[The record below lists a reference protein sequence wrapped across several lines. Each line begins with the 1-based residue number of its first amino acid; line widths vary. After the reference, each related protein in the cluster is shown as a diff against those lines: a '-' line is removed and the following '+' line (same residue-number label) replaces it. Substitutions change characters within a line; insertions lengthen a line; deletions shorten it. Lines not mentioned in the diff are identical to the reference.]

1 MINLEKITQ
10 DSFIDEL
17 QKIADK
23 ESFSKQSVEDEHTE
37 SEAEKKEEES
47 EASNA
52 STEKITQAF
61 ASFLLKNKDKNITD
75 DDVHKWAEDNKY
87 KTPLVESIA
96 YSFAKKMIV
105 LLNDGKAKEK
115 GLTEDQVDAEQ
126 LKKGIEVEKEHSSDL
141 DIQKKTAMDHLAEF
155 PKYYDALDEMETK
168 LKANKK

>member
-1 MINLEKITQ
+1 MIKLGA
-10 DSFIDEL
+10 FINEL
-17 QKIADK
+17 QKIADE
-23 ESFSKQSVEDEHTE
+23 ESSAKQSAEDEHTE
-37 SEAEKKEEES
+37 PEEEKKEEES

-52 STEKITQAF
+52 STEKITKAF
-61 ASFLLKNKDKNITD
+61 TSFLLKNKDKDITD

-87 KTPLVESIA
+87 KTPSVETVA

-126 LKKGIEVEKEHSSDL
+126 LKKGIKVEREHSSDL

-155 PKYYDALDEMETK
+155 PKYYDALDEMEKK